1 MSLFDGL
8 ENNSVVAGDPATYT
22 SDELMY
28 FFNQPEN
35 DDTANTLPTYDLY
48 GGYPMAQEGNWNAE
62 LATTLGNEFQD
73 GVSLNQYAVGTFE
86 DPLAAAAL
94 DQHTLHR
101 STDLASGYSAQPG
114 SLHLGMEHSANLESG
129 AFNFLTSYLAN
140 TSATTSGLGD
150 TNVDNSS
157 PSLENQLHNAGS
169 TYALSHLAPVVAS
182 SPPTPVE
189 ESVAMEKKGTRK
201 RKSEVDVNDIIP
213 GGRGS
218 RPRTKNPKVRADI

>member
-1 MSLFDGL
+1 MC
-8 ENNSVVAGDPATYT
+8 SVIQIIAK
-22 SDELMY
+22 
-28 FFNQPEN
+28 
-35 DDTANTLPTYDLY
+35 
-48 GGYPMAQEGNWNAE
+48 

-86 DPLAAAAL
+86 GEDFPLGPRTVSYFHSDPLAAAAL

-101 STDLASGYSAQPG
+101 MSLSNHCSQGNKGSTDLASGYSAQPG